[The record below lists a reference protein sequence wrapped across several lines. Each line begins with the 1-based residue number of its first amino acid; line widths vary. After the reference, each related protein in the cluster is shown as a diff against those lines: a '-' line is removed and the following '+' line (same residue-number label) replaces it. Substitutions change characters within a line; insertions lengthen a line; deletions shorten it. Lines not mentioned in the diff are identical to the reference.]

1 MRILL
6 VAVLAAGVAGVSVIP
21 ELQALLVGMLVML
34 VAFLLGAAKLAID
47 LIDLERTDLIA
58 DAVLVATLGIAL
70 TQISAGNR
78 LLDVA
83 VIALALAAQVAA
95 LAAGRRRL
103 RNA

>member
-47 LIDLERTDLIA
+47 LIDLERADLIA

-70 TQISAGNR
+70 TQVSAGNR
-78 LLDVA
+78 LLDIA

>member
-1 MRILL
+1 
-6 VAVLAAGVAGVSVIP
+6 VLAAGVAVVSVIP

>member
-1 MRILL
+1 VRILL
-6 VAVLAAGVAGVSVIP
+6 VAVLAAGLAGVSVIP

-47 LIDLERTDLIA
+47 LIDLERADLIA

-70 TQISAGNR
+70 TQVSAGNR

-103 RNA
+103 RNG

>member
-1 MRILL
+1 VRILL
-6 VAVLAAGVAGVSVIP
+6 VIVLAAGVAVVSVIP
-21 ELQALLVGMLVML
+21 ELQALLAGMLVML